1 MGFNKSAGVTAL
13 DAKLEDFTWRVIDE
27 QTAW

>member
-1 MGFNKSAGVTAL
+1 MGFNKSAWVTAL
-13 DAKLEDFTWRVIDE
+13 EAKLEDFTWRVIDE